1 MWINRDILNNFDL
14 NSCLE
19 SIFVRGP
26 RQTGKSS
33 ILFRL
38 QPEAKTLLY
47 FDDLG
52 IRQSA
57 NEDPKFLIENA
68 TLPVLIDE
76 AHLAPP
82 IFYEL
87 KRRIDKSRRERLLTN
102 SSLQPG
108 SYRLTGSNQRLIDLV
123 VKETLA
129 GRVSVFYLL
138 GLSYNELYLWNPSLK
153 LAEVFFRGGFPELWI
168 RSDLNPV
175 FYLNDYIS
183 TFIEKDLALTAG
195 IEKRR
200 EFLNVLRLSAARVG
214 ELLNY
219 ESLARDSGIS
229 GNAVKEWLSLL
240 ESNQIISIL
249 HPYHNNLNKR
259 LIKMPKIYFLD
270 VGLCVRLQS
279 HQELQTLLLTPQAGH
294 LFETLV
300 YSEIIKT
307 KQNFFLEYEVYFWRT
322 KEKEE
327 IDFVI
332 LEKNRLTLIEVK
344 LDSGAKDVFKTPSTL
359 LKEDKLIRKCYV
371 VSSGE
376 RTKFNHEIEVIPIK
390 DLAAFLTEK

>member
-1 MWINRDILNNFDL
+1 MWIQRDILSHFNL
-14 NSCLE
+14 KSCLE
-19 SIFVRGP
+19 AIFIRGP
-26 RQTGKSS
+26 RQIGKST
-33 ILFRL
+33 ILTKL
-38 QPEAKTLLY
+38 QPESRTLLY
-47 FDDLG
+47 FDDLAV
-52 IRQSA
+52 RTSA
-57 NEDPKFLIENA
+57 NEDPKFLIENSVF
-68 TLPVLIDE
+68 PILIDE

-82 IFYEL
+82 VFFEI
-87 KRRIDKSRRERLLTN
+87 KRKIDESRRERLRSK
-102 SSLQPG
+102 SSLASG
-108 SYRLTGSNQRLIDLV
+108 SFRLTGSNQRLIDSA

-138 GLSYNELYLWNPSLK
+138 GLSYHELYNWKPSIPLS
-153 LAEVFFRGGFPELWI
+153 EVFFRGGFPELWI
-168 RSDLNPV
+168 RDELNPV

-183 TFIEKDLALTAG
+183 TFIEKDLALNAG

-200 EFLNVLRLSAARVG
+200 EFLNTVRLAAARVG

-240 ESNQIISIL
+240 EANQIISIL
-249 HPYHNNLNKR
+249 NPFYSNLNKR

-279 HQELQTLLLTPQAGH
+279 HQEQQTILRTPQSGH
-294 LFETLV
+294 LFESLV

-327 IDFVI
+327 IDFI
-332 LEKNRLTLIEVK
+332 LVEKNRLTLIEVK
-344 LDSGAKDVFKTPSTL
+344 LGSGASEPFSTPQTL
-359 LKEDKLIRKCYV
+359 LKEEKVIRKCYV
-371 VSSGE
+371 VAVGE
-376 RTKFNHEIEVIPIK
+376 RSIIRDEIEVIPIK
-390 DLAAFLTEK
+390 DFAAYLQE